1 MGDVNVFLFS
11 SSSSGPY
18 LKFGVVG
25 WKVYL
30 SSVVLLVCLFKLSGT
45 KCDALCSRDPMD
57 MMFMEQHFLRSPL
70 RLYADAADAENNNSL
85 LMVEKA
91 RALGLWGYPGARVPM
106 PWGQYPLLLP
116 PQLTPP
122 PPAVST
128 PSSSG
133 SPSPTPAR
141 PAAVF
146 PPPPQ
151 HRFSPYHLMAKGGTV
166 VPTRN

>member
-1 MGDVNVFLFS
+1 
-11 SSSSGPY
+11 
-18 LKFGVVG
+18 
-25 WKVYL
+25 
-30 SSVVLLVCLFKLSGT
+30 
-45 KCDALCSRDPMD
+45 MD

-70 RLYADAADAENNNSL
+70 RLYADADAENNNSL

-91 RALGLWGYPGARVPM
+91 RALGLWGYPGAHVPM
-106 PWGQYPLLLP
+106 PWGQYLLP

-122 PPAVST
+122 PPTVST

-133 SPSPTPAR
+133 SPSPALCTTPAR

-146 PPPPQ
+146 RPPPQ
-151 HRFSPYHLMAKGGTV
+151 HRFSPYHLVAKGATV